1 MSDNTKMDLWQRV
14 YETDPKHVK
23 KITGRSYQGN
33 SPKPYHIVKKLTEEF
48 GPCGLGWGFD
58 IKSHENVKMLDA
70 QTMVNVVAV
79 EMWYRIDGSP
89 DYTTGRITQVGQTK
103 FCYISKDGNW
113 IIDEDAPKKS
123 VTDALV
129 KCASYLGFAGDIFM
143 GMWDDSK
150 YVEEINSKFRE
161 EEQREA
167 EKEMALSR
175 ASAEER
181 LRKKDELIAD
191 WKAKFDECA
200 TRQDVAK
207 TWTNFKAKCDPDDG
221 DVISAVGTY
230 KQGIAA
236 AIMQKEKNGQSI
248 SE

>member
-1 MSDNTKMDLWQRV
+1 MSDNTKMDLWKRV
-14 YETDPKHVK
+14 CETDPKHVK
-23 KITGRSYQGN
+23 PITGKQYKGN
-33 SPKPYHIVKKLTEEF
+33 SPKPYYIVQRLTEEF
-48 GPCGLGWGFD
+48 GPCGTGWGLD
-58 IKSHENVKMLDA
+58 IQKEYMHLMPDNETTLH
-70 QTMVNVVAV
+70 VAIIDF
-79 EMWYRIDGSP
+79 WYKRPDGEHGS
-89 DYTTGRITQVGQTK
+89 IQQVGQTK
-103 FCYISKDGNW
+103 ASYKTNSGSW
-113 IIDEDAPKKS
+113 MIDEDAPKKS